1 MPAIDWNYL
10 SFLSALVLFIIYFK
24 NHNNYEWFF
33 TCDYLFS
40 LTLVIVTLVNRYSKT
55 TNFYI
60 TILSLLILT
69 AALIIQIRGQ
79 HLYCKYNNL
88 IDYKK
93 RIPPLSEIPKFK
105 YLLLCFTNA
114 SKDFHFFFNTLLN
127 SCSTWC

>member
-24 NHNNYEWFF
+24 NRNNYEWFF

-69 AALIIQIRGQ
+69 AALIIQIRGR
-79 HLYCKYNNL
+79 HLYRKYNNL
-88 IDYKK
+88 IDYEKRNARRKK
-93 RIPPLSEIPKFK
+93 AFK
-105 YLLLCFTNA
+105 IISIIIIIMFIINIFDKIQKALF
-114 SKDFHFFFNTLLN
+114 
-127 SCSTWC
+127 